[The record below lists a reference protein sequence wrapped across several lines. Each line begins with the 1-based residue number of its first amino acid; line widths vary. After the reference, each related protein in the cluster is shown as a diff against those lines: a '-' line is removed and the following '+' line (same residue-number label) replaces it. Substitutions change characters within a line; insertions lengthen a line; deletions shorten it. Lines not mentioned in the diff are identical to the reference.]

1 MITTEAPADTTSA
14 SGKHRWF
21 QLGLV
26 SAGAA
31 APLIARWRSLRAE
44 EQAEALRE
52 QAVARWN
59 ETIARIAASGRPE
72 VLQEALRHMA
82 PQAQEA
88 LRQALPQAQESF
100 RQVSAAARDALQ
112 RFPGASQAPAMPEA
126 PVIPTTPATRRVS
139 ATLWLAG
146 VGVGVVAAGAIAYII
161 LRNRMGAAT
170 DDDALV
176 EIPLTVVTTPADVAA
191 SASAEAA
198 EGPAIVQEPPEEEP
212 GIAEPT
218 DFSDADVEGAAFVGN
233 IHSRVYHAA
242 DSSHLPA
249 PQHRIYF
256 TTEAE
261 AVAMGY
267 RPDSNEFTAPST
279 DVSGQRD

>member
-52 QAVARWN
+52 QAIARWN

-112 RFPGASQAPAMPEA
+112 RFPGANQAPAMPEA
-126 PVIPTTPATRRVS
+126 PVIPTTPTTRRVS

-176 EIPLTVVTTPADVAA
+176 EIPLTVVTTPADFASTAA
-191 SASAEAA
+191 SAATASAVAA

-218 DFSDADVEGAAFVGN
+218 DFSDADAEGAAFVGN

-242 DSSHLPA
+242 NSSHLPA
-249 PQHRIYF
+249 PQHRI
-256 TTEAE
+256 
-261 AVAMGY
+261 
-267 RPDSNEFTAPST
+267 
-279 DVSGQRD
+279 